1 MQEILKKILSKPTK
15 LLGLSTI
22 TLFFFIILGAVVPV
36 TEVAFIV
43 FFSMLMWY
51 FSIAMCALYLIKKV
65 FRLAK
70 PEYDIE
76 DAAQN
81 DEEEAPSETTAPK
94 DNYDEEDLHDKY
106 YKLRA
111 ERYSIS
117 EELNKE
123 YIRPDDFIE
132 KYNKLIGI
140 HEELKEIPESIKISK
155 EDLTKKIEI
164 LKNNREAEIIENY
177 NRYVSSSIKGHEEY
191 ADKIKSF
198 SERES
203 YIETLKSF
211 YNDLRKSVLPYV
223 YEYEMWNLLEVIESK
238 EIQIQESINKI
249 DNKYETKK
257 LMAQG
262 RAEFDAI
269 MNVMTGIE
277 FEHFCVEL
285 LLKNGFDSAYATQA
299 SNDYGVD
306 VIATKDNVK
315 YAIQCKLYSSHIGNK
330 AVQEVSAGKE
340 YYKCHVAVVMTNNY
354 FTANAI
360 TLAQATNVLLWDG
373 DKLRGMYSGM

>member
-1 MQEILKKILSKPTK
+1 MREKLNSILGKPLYFIGMTTAILTVS
-15 LLGLSTI
+15 
-22 TLFFFIILGAVVPV
+22 IILGATVQN
-36 TEVAFIV
+36 TTTAFIV
-43 FFSMLMWY
+43 FVSMFLWY
-51 FSIAMCALYLIKKV
+51 FSVGWYALYLIKKI
-65 FRLAK
+65 FRLIK

-76 DAAQN
+76 DSAQTDN
-81 DEEEAPSETTAPK
+81 EEVSSE
-94 DNYDEEDLHDKY
+94 YEELEKQQEVALRDLY
-106 YKLRA
+106 YKLRE
-111 ERYSIS
+111 ERYVIS
-117 EELNKE
+117 EELNKD
-123 YIRPDDFIE
+123 YVRPDDFIE
-132 KYNKLIGI
+132 KYNRLIEI

-164 LKNNREAEIIENY
+164 LMKNREADIIANY
-177 NRYVSSSIKGHEEY
+177 NSYVSSSIKGHEEF
-191 ADKIKSF
+191 ANKIRGL

-203 YIETLKSF
+203 YIEALKSF
-211 YNDLRKSVLPYV
+211 YNDLRKSVLPYA
-223 YEYEMWNLLEVIESK
+223 YEYELWDFLEVLEDR
-238 EIQIQESINKI
+238 EIQIQDSLSKL
-249 DNKYETKK
+249 DFKYETQK

-262 RAEFDAI
+262 RAEFDAMMKI
-269 MNVMTGIE
+269 MTGIE

-373 DKLRGMYSGM
+373 DKLRGMYGK